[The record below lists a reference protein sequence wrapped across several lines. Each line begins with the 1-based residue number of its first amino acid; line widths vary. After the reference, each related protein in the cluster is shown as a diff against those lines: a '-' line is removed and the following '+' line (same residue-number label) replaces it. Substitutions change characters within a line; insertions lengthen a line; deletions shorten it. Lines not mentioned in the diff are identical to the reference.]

1 MLLRH
6 LSIDLRQ
13 ITKKMKKVNI
23 KQEDIFLMLGQGKDW
38 QVIQLSREGISKG
51 LLFQLGSRINFTE
64 KELAT
69 VLDLSERTLQRYTD
83 DTKLSKVASEKTIEL
98 AGIYQHGEEVFESIE
113 KFNIWMKTP
122 HAMFQKQRPIDI
134 LDTHRGFQMIHD
146 ELGRIE
152 HGVYI

>member
-1 MLLRH
+1 
-6 LSIDLRQ
+6 
-13 ITKKMKKVNI
+13 MKKVSQ
-23 KQEDIFLMLGQGKDW
+23 KQEDIFLMLGKGKDW

-98 AGIYQHGEEVFESIE
+98 ANLYQHGEEVFESIDM
-113 KFNIWMKTP
+113 FNIWMKTP

-134 LDTHRGFQMIHD
+134 LDTHRGFLMIHD

>member
-1 MLLRH
+1 
-6 LSIDLRQ
+6 
-13 ITKKMKKVNI
+13 MKKVSQ

-69 VLDLSERTLQRYTD
+69 VLDLSERTLQRYTY

-98 AGIYQHGEEVFESIE
+98 ANLYQHGEEVFESIDM
-113 KFNIWMKTP
+113 FNIWMKTP

-134 LDTHRGFQMIHD
+134 LDTHRGFLMIHD

>member
-1 MLLRH
+1 LLLRH
-6 LSIDLRQ
+6 LSIYLRQ
-13 ITKKMKKVNI
+13 ITKKMKKVSQ

-69 VLDLSERTLQRYTD
+69 VLDLSERTLQRYTY

-98 AGIYQHGEEVFESIE
+98 ANLYQHGEEVFESIDM
-113 KFNIWMKTP
+113 FNIWMKTP

-134 LDTHRGFQMIHD
+134 LDTHRGFLMIHD